1 MNLCEVASFIS
12 VPLLAVLFFVSR
24 LWPIWRQRNQG
35 CDAYYF
41 LMCAEAF
48 HNNRRIPIVLPGL
61 YLLEPD
67 EQWYPPL
74 FPVFIG
80 LLPQHWLKEKFWLLD
95 HLADFV
101 VMLGLFFWTSYSA
114 GLAWAWAVGAIYA
127 FEPNLVSEYRS
138 LTSRPLSV
146 ILFLALMMA
155 GKLGADNGWQ
165 WTILA
170 SLIGMLIFYSHK
182 LTMQLLCFLL
192 PFLAW
197 TAAESRWIFVLG
209 GAYLMAIIFGRGMFV
224 KVLRAHWDIV
234 QFWFR
239 NWPWLGAHQVRHSPV
254 YGTGNPGGFHE
265 GRGVKLLVL
274 HAKRL
279 FIANPW
285 VLPAGMT
292 ALLLPHLKSTE
303 VFFLL
308 AVTGIYIWAVATLL
322 IPWLRCLG
330 EGTKYTKYAE
340 PLALLL
346 CASVISHTGNVW
358 LSLMG
363 LVCLCVQVWHYA
375 RITMT
380 MRLTPSAASVMS
392 RDLLPIIELLMR
404 DPDARVMCLPLHLS
418 DLIAY
423 HSQRPV
429 LWGTHGYGF
438 RNVEPIFPVFRQP
451 IERMIDQ
458 YKIKYLLLDM
468 QFADPKEV
476 GFDEGREVLLQKG
489 RYAVFSC
496 S

>member
-1 MNLCEVASFIS
+1 MGGTAVFIS
-12 VPLLAVLFFVSR
+12 LPFLAALFFLSR
-24 LWPIWRQRNQG
+24 LWPIWHQRNQG

-41 LMCAEAF
+41 LMCAEVF
-48 HNNRRIPIVLPGL
+48 HSRRRLPIVLPGL
-61 YLLEPD
+61 YLLEPA

-74 FPVFIG
+74 FPVLIG
-80 LLPQHWLKEKFWLLD
+80 LLPQHWLKEKFWLVD

-101 VMLGLFFWTSYSA
+101 VMLGLFLWTAYNA
-114 GLAWAWAVGAIYA
+114 GLVWAWAVGAVYA

-146 ILFLALMMA
+146 ILFLALLMA
-155 GKLGADNGWQ
+155 GKLGANDGWE
-165 WTILA
+165 WTVLA
-170 SLIGMLIFYSHK
+170 AVIGMLIFYTHK

-197 TAAESRWIFVLG
+197 SEAEPSWIFVLG
-209 GAYLMAIIFGRGMFV
+209 GAYLLAAIFGRGMFV

-265 GRGVKLLVL
+265 GRGLTLWFL
-274 HAKRL
+274 HARRL

-285 VLPAGMT
+285 ILPAGMT
-292 ALLLPHLKSTE
+292 GLLFSDLTSTE
-303 VFFLL
+303 VFLL
-308 AVTGIYIWAVATLL
+308 LTVAGIYLWAVATLM

-340 PLALLL
+340 PVTLLL
-346 CASVISHTGNVW
+346 CASVMSHTENVW
-358 LSLMG
+358 LWLMG
-363 LVCLCVQVWHYA
+363 FVCLCVQVRHYIQIA
-375 RITMT
+375 MT
-380 MRLTPSAASVMS
+380 MRLTPSPPSVMS
-392 RDLLPIIELLMR
+392 QDLLPIIELFMR
-404 DPDARVMCLPLHLS
+404 DPDARVLCLPLHLS
-418 DLIAY
+418 DMIAY

-451 IERMIDQ
+451 IERIIDQ
-458 YKIKYLLLDM
+458 YKIKYLLLDT

-476 GFDEGREVLLQKG
+476 GLHEGRDLLLQKG
-489 RYAVFSC
+489 RYTVFSC